1 MTAPGAFVVCGGYG
15 ASVLQPLRPPLPDI
29 VCAAADAAAATLPS
43 AGPGAGTAGGEI
55 TAYICLVQQTRRH
68 PWGEAAQGRARA
80 LSLPVAALAE
90 AFEAPTALGATVVP
104 LADGPVRLVV
114 FAGCGE
120 GSARE
125 VRLAAA
131 AAVRAVPK
139 ATTVLLDTPADVAA
153 DALVEGAVLGSARPL
168 SWTADGPYAERT
180 LRRIILLGDRSPG
193 DVALGRAGC
202 AATLLARALAAT
214 PSNVKNPAW
223 LADAAAEV
231 AQDSGLAITV
241 WDENQLAAEGFGGIL
256 AVGQGSA
263 TPPRLVRLDHV
274 PDGAD
279 DAPPIVLVGKG
290 ITFDTGGLDIK
301 PAAGMLGMKTDMSG
315 AAIVLAV
322 LAGCRALGVPHR
334 VIGLLPLAENA
345 VGSTAYRPGDVIT
358 QFGGRT
364 VEVVNTDAEG
374 RLVLADA
381 LAYAVTHLAPRAL
394 VDIATLT
401 GHAKIALSEVLAAS
415 YATDE
420 VLHNAVRLELA
431 EAGEPVWPMP
441 LIEDYRNQ
449 LDSPIADLTN
459 VGPLGKPNAGSIL
472 AALFLR
478 EFVGDVPWVHLDIAG
493 PGRSDTDTGIV
504 NIGATGYGARG
515 LLRWLTKE

>member
-1 MTAPGAFVVCGGYG
+1 MPDVVC
-15 ASVLQPLRPPLPDI
+15 AP
-29 VCAAADAAAATLPS
+29 ADAALPATS
-43 AGPGAGTAGGEI
+43 GGEDGVGAGI
-55 TAYICLVQQTRRH
+55 TAYVCLVPEGRRH
-68 PWGEAAQGRARA
+68 PWGEAPQARA
-80 LSLPVAALAE
+80 GEVGLPVAVLAG
-90 AFEAPTALGATVVP
+90 AFEAPKALGATVVP
-104 LADGPVRLVV
+104 LADGPVRLVA
-114 FAGCGE
+114 FAGCGD

-131 AAVRAVPK
+131 AAVRAVPR
-139 ATTVLLDTPADVAA
+139 ATTVLLDAPGSAAA
-153 DALVEGAVLGSARPL
+153 DALADGAILGSAKPL
-168 SWTADGPYAERT
+168 KWTADGPYAERT
-180 LRRIILLGDRSPG
+180 LRRVVLLGDRDPG
-193 DVALGRAGC
+193 EVALGVAG
-202 AATLLARALAAT
+202 AEATLLARALAT
-214 PSNVKNPAW
+214 IPSNVKNPPW
-223 LADAAAEV
+223 LADLATEV
-231 AQDSGLAITV
+231 AAGAGLEITV
-241 WDENQLAAEGFGGIL
+241 WDETRLAAEGFGGIL

-274 PDGAD
+274 PDDAAD
-279 DAPPIVLVGKG
+279 SPPIVLVGKG

-301 PAAGMLGMKTDMSG
+301 PAAGMLSMKTDMSG

-322 LAGCRALGVPHR
+322 LAGCRALGVRHR

-345 VGSTAYRPGDVIT
+345 VGSSAYRPSDVII

-364 VEVVNTDAEG
+364 VEVNNTDAEG

-381 LAYAVTHLAPRAL
+381 LAYAATHLAPRAL

-401 GHAKIALSEVLAAS
+401 GHAKVALSHVLAAS

-441 LIEDYRNQ
+441 LIDDYRDQ
-449 LDSPIADLTN
+449 LDSTIADLSN
-459 VGPLGKPNAGSIL
+459 VGPIGKPNAGSIL

-478 EFVGDVPWVHLDIAG
+478 EFVAGTPWVHLDIAG
-493 PGRSDTDTGIV
+493 PGRSEVDTGIV
-504 NIGATGYGARG
+504 NIGPTGYGARG